1 MTFNS
6 KQMKIFIVSAAIF
19 VVMGAFPPW
28 IYTFDNRSI
37 HSENPAGYALITE
50 PPDPEEYKVQ
60 YGVRLDNSRL
70 IVQWLVLLAATVG
83 AVLLVGVERN
93 RDKKG

>member
-6 KQMKIFIVSAAIF
+6 KQIKILIIAAAIF
-19 VVMGAFPPW
+19 VLMGIFPPW

-37 HSENPAGYALITE
+37 HSENPAGYALISE

-60 YGVRLDNSRL
+60 YGVRLDTSRL
-70 IVQWLVLLAATVG
+70 IVQWLVLLVATAG
-83 AVLLVGVERN
+83 ATLLVSGKRN
-93 RDKKG
+93 SEK